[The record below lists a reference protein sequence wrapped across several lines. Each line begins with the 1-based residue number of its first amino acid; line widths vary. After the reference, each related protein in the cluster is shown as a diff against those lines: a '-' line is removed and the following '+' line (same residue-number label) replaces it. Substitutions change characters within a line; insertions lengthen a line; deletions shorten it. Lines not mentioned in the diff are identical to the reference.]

1 MININKKGSG
11 DIHYYL
17 QLAVEAARGAVKL
30 IFQDLSDDNREIMVD
45 LPRDVKIKADTRSES
60 FITEEL
66 SMKSPYPILS
76 EENDLTKIELNDN
89 EYCWIVDPLDGS
101 LNYSRGIPINCISI
115 ALWKG
120 MEPLLG
126 VVYDF
131 NRNEIFT
138 GIANQGAWLNSI
150 PIKVGTVKEKSKA
163 VLFTGFPVGTNFS
176 QKSLLAFVNDIKEY
190 KKIRLLGSAAVSL
203 AYVACGRG
211 DCYRENDIKIW
222 DVAAGLALV
231 KAANGLI
238 KYTFSKNTYTL
249 KVEAKNHF
257 L

>member
-1 MININKKGSG
+1 MTNIHKKGSG
-11 DIHYYL
+11 DVHYFL
-17 QLAVEAARGAVKL
+17 QLAVETAKNAAKF
-30 IFQDLSDDNREIMVD
+30 IFHDLSSDNREIAVD
-45 LPRDVKIKADTRSES
+45 LPHDVKIKADTRSES
-60 FITEEL
+60 LIIEEL
-66 SMKSPYPILS
+66 STKSKHPILS
-76 EENDLTKIELNDN
+76 EENGLTKVGLNND

-131 NRNEIFT
+131 NRNEMFT
-138 GIANQGAWLNSI
+138 GIVGHGAWLNNI
-150 PIKVGTVKEKSKA
+150 PIKVSVIKEKSKA
-163 VLFTGFPVGTNFS
+163 VLFTGFPAGTNYS
-176 QKSLLAFVNDIKEY
+176 QESLLAFVDDIKKY
-190 KKIRLLGSAAVSL
+190 KKIRLLGSAAISL

-231 KAANGLI
+231 KAAKGLI
-238 KYTFSKNTYTL
+238 KYTFSENTYSL
-249 KVEAKNHF
+249 KVEAKNYF